1 MSWLVERNDPFA
13 ARPVTLAPIS
23 DEQQTD
29 RNLEPPFVRIR
40 DGNESFVYAD
50 SEARDD
56 RTSQNDYILGGGDRQ
71 FYARKLQR
79 IALEGFQVALST
91 PNINARNNT
100 LVFHSA
106 VSDTDYGVTIPE
118 GYYSNVASA
127 AAALETALNLA
138 EIPSGLHFTITVDP
152 LNPFKLNI
160 NAAGGAF
167 HFEPSSPM
175 ITHGRYLFNLPSE
188 TVDTTSKTAGA
199 AFLMYSRYFDIV
211 SNAFTEH
218 TKNPNTSN
226 TRAPNALVKRVFLD
240 GAGGI
245 GGVPISGISS
255 TISEAGA
262 VSTNYDR
269 TRALEVLD
277 IRILDEF
284 KEPFYMPSLSSGTPG
299 NSGFTF
305 VIKTEL

>member
-13 ARPVTLAPIS
+13 AQPVSLAPIS

-56 RTSQNDYILGGGDRQ
+56 LTSQNEYILGGGDRQ

-79 IALEGFQVALST
+79 IALDGMQVAMST
-91 PNINARNNT
+91 PNINVRNNV
-100 LVFHSA
+100 LILHSA
-106 VSDTDYGVTIPE
+106 TTNADYTVTIPE
-118 GYYSNVASA
+118 GLYPSVSTA
-127 AAALETALNLA
+127 AAALQTALNTV
-138 EIPSGLHFTITVDP
+138 SGASLLTFTVTANA
-152 LNPFKLNI
+152 LNPLQLLI
-160 NAAGGAF
+160 SAAGGSF
-167 HFEPSSPM
+167 HFEPNSPM
-175 ITHGRYLFNLPSE
+175 ITRGRYLFNLPAE
-188 TVDTTSKTAGA
+188 TVDTPSKTAGA
-199 AFLMYSRYFDIV
+199 AYLMYSRYFDIV
-211 SNAFTEH
+211 SNSFTEH

-226 TRAPNALVKRVFLD
+226 TRAPNALVKRVFIE

-245 GGVPISGISS
+245 GGVPINGISAVVSGIG
-255 TISEAGA
+255 T